1 MSRFKC
7 EVITFTPYN
16 ILKKGLDYKMNFYN
30 NLVLKADP
38 TEDNHVI
45 KKKNLHE
52 ALWEEKQRTIV
63 DSEAYYSLETD
74 STLEGVKQVVTTI
87 TDADKQI
94 LLTSVN
100 TQTTPVDLTGLVGDG
115 SEYVLYHDK
124 VVHEEEYEESI
135 YLPRSEAPEGSTLM
149 TIQRLNEIWGT
160 VKILDYKQS

>member
-135 YLPRSEAPEGSTLM
+135 YLPRSEAPKGSTLM
-149 TIQRLNEIWGT
+149 TLETFNNMWGA
-160 VKILDYKQS
+160 VEVLDYQES

>member
-115 SEYVLYHDK
+115 SEYVLYHPEIS
-124 VVHEEEYEESI
+124 HTETYEEEI
-135 YLPRSEAPEGSTLM
+135 YAKKSEIPEGAILMSTTELDD
-149 TIQRLNEIWGT
+149 IWGT
-160 VKILDYKQS
+160 TTVLPYQES